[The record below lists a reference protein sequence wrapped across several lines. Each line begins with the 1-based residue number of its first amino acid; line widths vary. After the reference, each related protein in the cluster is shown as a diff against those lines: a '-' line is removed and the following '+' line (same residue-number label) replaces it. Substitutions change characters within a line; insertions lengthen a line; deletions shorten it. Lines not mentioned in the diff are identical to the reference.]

1 MKIANSDVYSGAN
14 YSYQK
19 ELATAGA
26 GTGGFFAGIVEKH
39 VEKERSDYAASG
51 KVQTEDGREIEV
63 DVDVSMAR
71 KKERDTFI
79 AMSSPLENLF
89 DPLIINTSARASGIS
104 DKKFKFDLDADG
116 KQDEISMTK
125 AGSGFLAL
133 DKNSD
138 GKINDGNELFGVK
151 SGDGFRDLAEYD
163 TDGNGWIDEN
173 DEVFEKLKVW
183 SKTDDGKD
191 EMKSLK
197 EAGVGAIF
205 LGAEDTEFTLE
216 GEDGVLDGKVRKT
229 GIFLKEDGTAG
240 TIQHVDLAIKG
251 RESELMSAAEKLDEV
266 LEKLRSKSSQ
276 RSRRNNNNDNARRR
290 AQRAARQKK
299 QLADYQKRQERTKE
313 LTKKAL
319 ARHKKLY
326 EMDH

>member
-19 ELATAGA
+19 DLKTSGA
-26 GTGGFFAGIVEKH
+26 GTSGFFAGIVEKH
-39 VEKERSDYAASG
+39 VEKEKTDYTASG
-51 KVQTEDGREIEV
+51 KVQTEDGREIKV

-71 KKERDTFI
+71 KKERETFI
-79 AMSSPLENLF
+79 PMSSPLDNLF
-89 DPLIINTSARASGIS
+89 DPLIINTTAQTSGLS

-133 DKNSD
+133 DKNDD
-138 GKINDGNELFGVK
+138 GKINDGTELFGVK
-151 SGDGFRDLAEYD
+151 SGDGFKDLAEYD

-173 DEVFEKLKVW
+173 DEVFDKLKVW

-205 LGAEDTEFTLE
+205 LGSENTEFTL
-216 GEDGVLDGKVRKT
+216 DGADGALDGKVRKT

-266 LEKLRSKSSQ
+266 LEKMRSENSQ
-276 RSRRNNNNDNARRR
+276 RSSRNNNNDNARRR

-299 QLADYQKRQERTKE
+299 QLEDYQKRKE
-313 LTKKAL
+313 LNQELTEKAIEH
-319 ARHKKLY
+319 RKMLY
-326 EMDH
+326 GT

>member
-19 ELATAGA
+19 DLKTSGA
-26 GTGGFFAGIVEKH
+26 GTSGFFAGIVEKH
-39 VEKERSDYAASG
+39 VEKEKTDYTASG
-51 KVQTEDGREIEV
+51 KVQTEDGREIKV

-71 KKERDTFI
+71 KKERETFI
-79 AMSSPLENLF
+79 PMSSPLDNLF
-89 DPLIINTSARASGIS
+89 DPLIINTTAQTSGLS

-133 DKNSD
+133 DKNDD
-138 GKINDGNELFGVK
+138 GKINDGTELFGVK
-151 SGDGFRDLAEYD
+151 SGDGFKDLAEYD

-173 DEVFEKLKVW
+173 DEVFEKLTVW
-183 SKTDDGKD
+183 TKTDDGKD

-205 LGAEDTEFTLE
+205 LGAENTEFTLE

-240 TIQHVDLAIKG
+240 TIQHVDFAIKG

-266 LEKLRSKSSQ
+266 LEKMRSESSQ

-290 AQRAARQKK
+290 AQKAKQKK
-299 QLADYQKRQERTKE
+299 QLEDYQKRQERTKE
-313 LTKKAL
+313 LTEKAIE
-319 ARHKKLY
+319 RHKMLY
-326 EMDH
+326 ET

>member
-19 ELATAGA
+19 DLAATGA
-26 GTGGFFAGIVEKH
+26 GTSGFFAGIVEKH
-39 VEKERSDYAASG
+39 IEKEKSDYTASG
-51 KVQTEDGREIEV
+51 KVQTEDGREIDV
-63 DVDVSMAR
+63 DVDVSMTR

-79 AMSSPLENLF
+79 AMSSPLDNLF
-89 DPLIINTSARASGIS
+89 DPLIINYNAQTSGLS

-116 KQDEISMTK
+116 KEDEISMTK

-133 DKNSD
+133 DKNGD
-138 GKINDGNELFGVK
+138 GKINDGTELFGVK
-151 SGDGFRDLAEYD
+151 SGDGFKDLAEYD

-173 DEVFEKLKVW
+173 DEVFDKLKVW

-205 LGAEDTEFTLE
+205 LGSEDTEFTLD

-266 LEKLRSKSSQ
+266 LEKMRSENSQ
-276 RSRRNNNNDNARRR
+276 RSRRNNNNNNARRR
-290 AQRAARQKK
+290 AQKARQKK
-299 QLADYQKRQERTKE
+299 QLEDYQKRQNLNKE
-313 LTKKAL
+313 LTEKAIEH
-319 ARHKKLY
+319 RKMLY
-326 EMDH
+326 GT

>member
-26 GTGGFFAGIVEKH
+26 GTSGFFAGIVEKH
-39 VEKERSDYAASG
+39 VEKEKSDYKASG
-51 KVQTEDGREIEV
+51 KVQTEDGRDIKVEV
-63 DVDVSMAR
+63 NVSMAR

-79 AMSSPLENLF
+79 AMSSPLDNLF
-89 DPLIINTSARASGIS
+89 DPLIINTKAQTSGLS

-125 AGSGFLAL
+125 SGSGFLAL
-133 DKNSD
+133 DKNGD
-138 GKINDGNELFGVK
+138 GKINDGTELFGVK
-151 SGDGFRDLAEYD
+151 SGDGFKDLAEYD
-163 TDGNGWIDEN
+163 SDGNGWIDEN

-183 SKTDDGKD
+183 SKTEDGKD
-191 EMKSLK
+191 ELKSLK
-197 EAGVGAIF
+197 ESGVGAIF
-205 LGAEDTEFTLE
+205 LGAENTEFTLE
-216 GEDGVLDGKVRKT
+216 GEDGVLDGKVRQT

-266 LEKLRSKSSQ
+266 LEKMRSERSQ
-276 RSRRNNNNDNARRR
+276 RNRRNNNNDNARRR
-290 AQRAARQKK
+290 AQKAKQKK
-299 QLADYQKRQERTKE
+299 LLEDYQKRQARKKE
-313 LTKKAL
+313 LTEQAIE
-319 ARHKKLY
+319 RHKRLY
-326 EMDH
+326 ET

>member
-19 ELATAGA
+19 DLKTSGA
-26 GTGGFFAGIVEKH
+26 GTSGFFAGIVEKH
-39 VEKERSDYAASG
+39 VEKEKTDYTASG
-51 KVQTEDGREIEV
+51 KVQTEDGREIKV

-71 KKERDTFI
+71 KKERETFI
-79 AMSSPLENLF
+79 PMSSPLDNLF
-89 DPLIINTSARASGIS
+89 DPLIINTTAQTSGLS

-133 DKNSD
+133 DKNDD
-138 GKINDGNELFGVK
+138 GKINDGTELFGVK
-151 SGDGFRDLAEYD
+151 SGDGFKDLAEYD

-173 DEVFEKLKVW
+173 DEVFEKLTVW
-183 SKTDDGKD
+183 NKTDDGKD

-205 LGAEDTEFTLE
+205 LGAENTEFTLE

-229 GIFLKEDGTAG
+229 GIVLKEDGTAG

-266 LEKLRSKSSQ
+266 LEKIRSESSQ
-276 RSRRNNNNDNARRR
+276 RSRRNNNNDKARRR

-299 QLADYQKRQERTKE
+299 QLEDYQKRKE
-313 LTKKAL
+313 LNQELTEKAIEH
-319 ARHKKLY
+319 RKMLY
-326 EMDH
+326 GT

>member
-26 GTGGFFAGIVEKH
+26 GTSGFFAGIVEKH
-39 VEKERSDYAASG
+39 VEKEKSDYKASG
-51 KVQTEDGREIEV
+51 KVQTEDGRDIKVEV
-63 DVDVSMAR
+63 NVSMAR

-79 AMSSPLENLF
+79 AMSSPLDNLF
-89 DPLIINTSARASGIS
+89 DPLIINTKAQTSGLS

-125 AGSGFLAL
+125 SGSGFLAL
-133 DKNSD
+133 DKNGD
-138 GKINDGNELFGVK
+138 GKINDGTELFGVK
-151 SGDGFRDLAEYD
+151 SGDGFKDLADYD

-183 SKTDDGKD
+183 SKTEDGKD
-191 EMKSLK
+191 ELKSLK
-197 EAGVGAIF
+197 ESGVGAIF
-205 LGAEDTEFTLE
+205 LGAENTEFTLE

-240 TIQHVDLAIKG
+240 TVQHVDLAIKG
-251 RESELMSAAEKLDEV
+251 RESELMSVAEKLDEV
-266 LEKLRSKSSQ
+266 LEKMRSERSQ
-276 RSRRNNNNDNARRR
+276 RNRRNNNNDNARRR
-290 AQRAARQKK
+290 AQKAKQKK
-299 QLADYQKRQERTKE
+299 LLEDYQKRQARKKE
-313 LTKKAL
+313 LTEQAIE
-319 ARHKKLY
+319 RHKRLY
-326 EMDH
+326 ET

>member
-19 ELATAGA
+19 DLKTSGA
-26 GTGGFFAGIVEKH
+26 GTSGFFAGIVEKH
-39 VEKERSDYAASG
+39 VEKEKTDYTASG
-51 KVQTEDGREIEV
+51 KVQTEDGREIKV

-71 KKERDTFI
+71 KKERETFI
-79 AMSSPLENLF
+79 PMSSPLDNLF
-89 DPLIINTSARASGIS
+89 DPLIINTTAQTSGLS

-133 DKNSD
+133 DKNDD
-138 GKINDGNELFGVK
+138 GKINDGTELFGVK
-151 SGDGFRDLAEYD
+151 SGDGFKDLAEYD

-173 DEVFEKLKVW
+173 DEVFEKLTVW
-183 SKTDDGKD
+183 TKTDDGRD

-205 LGAEDTEFTLE
+205 LGAENTEFTLE

-240 TIQHVDLAIKG
+240 TIQHVDFAIKG

-266 LEKLRSKSSQ
+266 LEKMRSESSQ

-290 AQRAARQKK
+290 AQRAAKQKK
-299 QLADYQKRQERTKE
+299 QLEDYQKRQDLNKE
-313 LTKKAL
+313 LTEKAIEH
-319 ARHKKLY
+319 RKMLY
-326 EMDH
+326 GT